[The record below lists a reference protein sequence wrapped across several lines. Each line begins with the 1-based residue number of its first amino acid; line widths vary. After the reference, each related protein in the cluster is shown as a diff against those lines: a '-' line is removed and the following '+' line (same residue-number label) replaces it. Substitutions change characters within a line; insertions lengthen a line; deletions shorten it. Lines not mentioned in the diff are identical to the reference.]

1 MVYDHIKNVAP
12 TIRKNILL
20 IKSLKKQYHSGII
33 SNEFLDTI
41 IDRLY
46 DNSIFMLDSEMKDD
60 SFDKFQK
67 IIDMTTDWHDT
78 TETDLLID
86 FIGIF

>member
-1 MVYDHIKNVAP
+1 MVYEHIKNVAP

-33 SNEFLDTI
+33 SSEFLDTI

-46 DNSIFMLDSEMKDD
+46 DNSIFMLDPEMKDD

-78 TETDLLID
+78 TETDLLLD

>member
-1 MVYDHIKNVAP
+1 MVYEHIKNVAP

-33 SNEFLDTI
+33 NSEFLDTI

-46 DNSIFMLDSEMKDD
+46 DNSIFMLDSEMKEE

-78 TETDLLID
+78 TENDLLID

>member
-1 MVYDHIKNVAP
+1 
-12 TIRKNILL
+12 
-20 IKSLKKQYHSGII
+20 
-33 SNEFLDTI
+33 
-41 IDRLY
+41 
-46 DNSIFMLDSEMKDD
+46 MLDPEMKDD

-78 TETDLLID
+78 TENDLLID

>member
-1 MVYDHIKNVAP
+1 MIYEHIKTVAP

-33 SNEFLDTI
+33 SIEFLDTI

-46 DNSIFMLDSEMKDD
+46 DNSIFMLDPEMKDD

>member
-1 MVYDHIKNVAP
+1 MVYEHIKNVAP
-12 TIRKNILL
+12 TIRKNILM
-20 IKSLKKQYHSGII
+20 IKSLKKQYNSGII

>member
-46 DNSIFMLDSEMKDD
+46 DNSIFMLDSEMKEE

>member
-1 MVYDHIKNVAP
+1 MVYEHIKNVAP

-33 SNEFLDTI
+33 SSEFLDTI

-46 DNSIFMLDSEMKDD
+46 DNSIFMLDSEMKEE

-78 TETDLLID
+78 TENDLLID

>member
-20 IKSLKKQYHSGII
+20 IKSLKKQYHSGVI
-33 SNEFLDTI
+33 SSEFLDTI

-46 DNSIFMLDSEMKDD
+46 DNSIFMLDSEMKEE

-67 IIDMTTDWHDT
+67 IIEMTTDWHDT
-78 TETDLLID
+78 TENDLLID

>member
-1 MVYDHIKNVAP
+1 MVYEHIKNVAP

-33 SNEFLDTI
+33 SSEFLDTI

>member
-1 MVYDHIKNVAP
+1 MVYEHIKNVAP

-20 IKSLKKQYHSGII
+20 IKSLKKQYHLGII
-33 SNEFLDTI
+33 SNDFLDTI

-46 DNSIFMLDSEMKDD
+46 DNSIFMLDPEMKDD

>member
-1 MVYDHIKNVAP
+1 MVYEHIKNVAP

-33 SNEFLDTI
+33 SSEFLDTI

-46 DNSIFMLDSEMKDD
+46 DNSIFMLDPEMKDD

-78 TETDLLID
+78 TENDLLID